1 MSHDG
6 EGLYGILNERNI
18 KEIQFGTNK
27 IFPTWYGSNVYFDP
41 DSRVLGYLAKNGSS
55 GFDGSNGLNRA
66 NDHEKEDTQFWLDT
80 LYVCEYCFKYAD
92 NDEHL
97 ASHADHCKFQR
108 HSPGKIKYKSPKYTV
123 KRVKG
128 SKHRLFCQCLCLFT
142 KLFLDNK
149 SMYFKVDHYEFY
161 IIYETSSTKPLGF
174 FSKDTVSYYQN
185 NLACVLIFPPYQRRQ
200 LGTFLLDFSY
210 KISKS
215 EGLISGPEFPLSPFG
230 LIGYVKYWSLKI
242 CWEFAEGELANLEKV
257 TLEDIS
263 SVTGFRIND
272 IITALKYLECLGDSN
287 EIYLSILR
295 KKLNRN
301 GCKALV
307 EDEFLLLED

>member
-6 EGLYGILNERNI
+6 EDLYGILNERNI
-18 KEIQFGTNK
+18 REVQFGTNK
-27 IFPTWYGSNVYFDP
+27 IFSTWYGSNVYFDP
-41 DSRVLGYLAKNGSS
+41 DIRVLGYLAKSGSS
-55 GFDGSNGLNRA
+55 GFDGSNGSNRV
-66 NDHEKEDTQFWLDT
+66 NNHEKEDTQYWLDT

-92 NDEHL
+92 NGEDL
-97 ASHADHCKFQR
+97 ASHANHCKFQR

-210 KISKS
+210 KVSKS

-263 SVTGFRIND
+263 SVTGFRVND